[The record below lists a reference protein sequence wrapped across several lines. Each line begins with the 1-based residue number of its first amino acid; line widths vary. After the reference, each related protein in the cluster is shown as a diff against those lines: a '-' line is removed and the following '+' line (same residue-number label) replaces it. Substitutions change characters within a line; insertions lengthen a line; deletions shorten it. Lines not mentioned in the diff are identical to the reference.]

1 VNHSTETIATHD
13 TRLPSFGRRQQR
25 RTCRAGRRQGQ
36 RSMWSVSVVMVQEDV
51 ENAFKM
57 LVVQD
62 QQPVRLELA
71 ILAPNSG
78 LGNVARRQRSDLR

>member
-1 VNHSTETIATHD
+1 
-13 TRLPSFGRRQQR
+13 
-25 RTCRAGRRQGQ
+25 
-36 RSMWSVSVVMVQEDV
+36 MWSVSVVMVQEDV